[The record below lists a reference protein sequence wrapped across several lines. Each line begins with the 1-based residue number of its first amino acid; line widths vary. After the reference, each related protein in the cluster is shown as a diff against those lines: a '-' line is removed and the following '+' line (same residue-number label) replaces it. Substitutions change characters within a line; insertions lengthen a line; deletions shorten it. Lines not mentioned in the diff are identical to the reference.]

1 MLATRSRLPNGWRPR
16 RKPPAERRG
25 GGTFSSP
32 VNFHSVRPNVEAMP
46 LCDLSFLRNDGT
58 IVATPEAAFAFLKEK
73 ENFPKTTAAG
83 GRCRAVP
90 RGGGDTLSPSPK
102 LSRPRG
108 SSRSKFAN
116 SFHLAALLRFQK
128 GFGARLLPRLFG
140 FPPTGKSPRVNKKDA
155 VDAGKK
161 KKRKRKGVRCCR
173 APKEQAQDKRDKLRG
188 KAKGEFPLCLFA
200 PGMKGTLWSCRDRTA
215 VFAHQSRPRPPLASC
230 PLLDVRGVEGR
241 FDSVQQSTYS
251 EARLCIC

>member
-102 LSRPRG
+102 RSRPRG

-161 KKRKRKGVRCCR
+161 KKKKKKRRPLLSRIKRTSSGQKG
-173 APKEQAQDKRDKLRG
+173 QAQG
-188 KAKGEFPLCLFA
+188 QG
-200 PGMKGTLWSCRDRTA
+200 
-215 VFAHQSRPRPPLASC
+215 Q
-230 PLLDVRGVEGR
+230 RGVPALLVRPWNEGHPVELSR
-241 FDSVQQSTYS
+241 SH
-251 EARLCIC
+251 RGLCTPE

>member
-1 MLATRSRLPNGWRPR
+1 MPR
-16 RKPPAERRG
+16 CSEG
-25 GGTFSSP
+25 GG
-32 VNFHSVRPNVEAMP
+32 E
-46 LCDLSFLRNDGT
+46 
-58 IVATPEAAFAFLKEK
+58 
-73 ENFPKTTAAG
+73 
-83 GRCRAVP
+83 
-90 RGGGDTLSPSPK
+90 GGGGTLSPSPK

-161 KKRKRKGVRCCR
+161 KKRKGVRCCR
-173 APKEQAQDKRDKLRG
+173 ASKEQAQDKRDKLRG

-200 PGMKGTLWSCRDRTA
+200 PGIKGTLWSCRDRTA

-241 FDSVQQSTYS
+241 FDSVQQSAYI
-251 EARLCIC
+251 ARLVYVFVKLPLRPFFHCLLLFSTQLFPYGGDTMKELEAPTG

>member
-25 GGTFSSP
+25 GGTFSSR

-90 RGGGDTLSPSPK
+90 REEERGGGHSLALSQTFTSSRFLPLKIRKFLPSGCPSPISKGVRGSTSAETFWLSSDGEEPKSKQEGRRGRGEKKKKEKASAAVAHQKNK
-102 LSRPRG
+102 LRTKGTSSGARPKG
-108 SSRSKFAN
+108 SSRFAC
-116 SFHLAALLRFQK
+116 
-128 GFGARLLPRLFG
+128 
-140 FPPTGKSPRVNKKDA
+140 SPL
-155 VDAGKK
+155 
-161 KKRKRKGVRCCR
+161 
-173 APKEQAQDKRDKLRG
+173 E
-188 KAKGEFPLCLFA
+188 
-200 PGMKGTLWSCRDRTA
+200 
-215 VFAHQSRPRPPLASC
+215 
-230 PLLDVRGVEGR
+230 
-241 FDSVQQSTYS
+241 
-251 EARLCIC
+251 